1 MKYINIAFTG
11 HRPNKLYGYD
21 LNNPKYKQLFKI
33 LRKLLDK
40 IDYDNPGKR
49 IKGIVGGALGF
60 DTLAYDSLYNKKI
73 SGEFPE
79 YNLLKIEM
87 AIPFKNQDV
96 KWNHIDKVKYSFCK
110 ERSDE
115 ITYVDRLDDYK
126 VKGVQEDIY
135 HGAKMQKRN
144 EYMVDNCDVLIAC
157 WSGVKKGGTYNCV
170 KYAIEN
176 NKRIIVINP
185 NDFKIRKY
193 NF

>member
-73 SGEFPE
+73 SGGFPE